1 MKKQI
6 FKGKPNSPSKNLKVN
21 WTSPGNLLFK
31 KNSPNTVQFPH
42 CGNWGNPDYHNG
54 RKNKSQDRCQG
65 KAVVGQSGGCTAVIN
80 QSLAGV
86 VEAARTSSRIT
97 GILGSRN
104 GIEGILNGSFVD
116 LKAKPSKLI
125 RAVAESPSAALGSS
139 RYKLK
144 PGDDRKIVASLR
156 KHNIRYVFLI
166 GGNDTANTSLQ
177 IAKAAE
183 KDHYEIRVIHIPKTI
198 DNDLVETDHSPGYG
212 SVARFA
218 AITTQEAAL
227 DTRAMKNV
235 DPVKIIELMG
245 RNSGWI
251 VAASALLKKSPADAP
266 HILFIPEVPFDETAF
281 VKKTEAVLQSVGY
294 CIIVISETIRD
305 YGGNRI
311 GHKTKG
317 VTADPFGHQY
327 VEGTAARL
335 AAVLEKNL
343 SVRARFDKPGT
354 IQRMSMAY
362 ISEIDQKEAYQA
374 GVHAVK
380 WALQG
385 MTQVMVG
392 FERKPEKEYA
402 ICYKPVPLEKIP
414 NRERDLPAGF
424 FDRKKGMITPAFVKY
439 ALPLLGKGLPDFAS
453 F

>member
-1 MKKQI
+1 MRLLRPADGGLAMTRKLKMKPSSL
-6 FKGKPNSPSKNLKVN
+6 KGNALV
-21 WTSPGNLLFK
+21 
-31 KNSPNTVQFPH
+31 
-42 CGNWGNPDYHNG
+42 
-54 RKNKSQDRCQG
+54 
-65 KAVVGQSGGCTAVIN
+65 AQSGGCTAVIN

-86 VEAARTSSRIT
+86 VETARACPAIAK
-97 GILGSRN
+97 IFGSRN
-104 GIEGILNGSFVD
+104 GIEGLLGGSFID

-125 RAVAESPSAALGSS
+125 RAIAQSPSAALGSS

-144 PGDDRKIVASLR
+144 PGDDRKIIASLR

-177 IAKAAE
+177 IVRAAE
-183 KDHYEIRVIHIPKTI
+183 KAHYEVRVIHIPKTI
-198 DNDLVETDHSPGYG
+198 DNDLMETDHCPGYG

-251 VAASALLKKSPADAP
+251 VAASALLKKSPEDAP
-266 HILFIPEVPFDETAF
+266 HLLLVPEVPFDETSF
-281 VKKTEAVLQSVGY
+281 IKRTESILQSVGY

-305 YGGNRI
+305 HGGNRV
-311 GHKTKG
+311 GCKTEG
-317 VTADPFGHQY
+317 ITADPFGHKY

-335 AAVLEKNL
+335 AAILEKNL
-343 SVRARFDKPGT
+343 GVRARFDKPGT

-362 ISEIDQKEAYQA
+362 ISETDQKEAYQA
-374 GVHAVK
+374 GVCAVK

-385 MTQVMVG
+385 MTRVMVG
-392 FERKPEKEYA
+392 FVRKSGKKYV
-402 ICYKPVPLEKIP
+402 ISYKPVPLEKIP
-414 NRERDLPAGF
+414 SRERDLPAGF
-424 FDRKKGMITPAFVKY
+424 FDKKKWTITPAFAEY
-439 ALPLLGKGLPDFAS
+439 ALPLLGKDLPDFAS
-453 F
+453 L

>member
-1 MKKQI
+1 MENGTGLE
-6 FKGKPNSPSKNLKVN
+6 FSFAVYYRNMVNNSSLKGKL
-21 WTSPGNLLFK
+21 
-31 KNSPNTVQFPH
+31 
-42 CGNWGNPDYHNG
+42 
-54 RKNKSQDRCQG
+54 
-65 KAVVGQSGGCTAVIN
+65 VVAQSGGCTAVIN

-86 VEAARTSSRIT
+86 VKAARACPAIT

-104 GIEGILNGSFVD
+104 GIEGILHDSFID
-116 LKAKPSKLI
+116 LKETSAKLMQGI
-125 RAVAESPSAALGSS
+125 AQSPSAALGSS

-144 PGDDRKIVASLR
+144 PGDDQKIVASLR
-156 KHNIRYVFLI
+156 KHNIRYVLLI

-177 IAKAAE
+177 IARAAE
-183 KDHYEIRVIHIPKTI
+183 NEDYEIRVIHIPKTI
-198 DNDLVETDHSPGYG
+198 DNDLMETDHCPGYG

-227 DTRAMKNV
+227 DTKAMKNV

-266 HILFIPEVPFDETAF
+266 HILLIPEVPFDETSF
-281 VKKTEAVLQSVGY
+281 IKRTEAILQSVGY

-311 GHKTKG
+311 GRKLGG
-317 VTADPFGHQY
+317 VTKDPFGHDY
-327 VEGTAARL
+327 VEGASARL
-335 AAVLEKNL
+335 ASILEKRL
-343 SVRARFDKPGT
+343 KVRARFDKPGT

-362 ISEIDQKEAYQA
+362 ISQADQKEAYQA

-392 FERKPEKEYA
+392 FERKPGEKYA
-402 ICYKPVPLEKIP
+402 IGYKPVPLEKIP
-414 NRERDLPAGF
+414 NRERDLPEGF
-424 FDRKKGMITPAFVKY
+424 FDQKNGMITPAFSQY
-439 ALPLLGKGLPDFAS
+439 AIPLLGKNLPHFAS

>member
-1 MKKQI
+1 MKNQTLP
-6 FKGKPNSPSKNLKVN
+6 GKPDS
-21 WTSPGNLLFK
+21 LFK
-31 KNSPNTVQFPH
+31 KNKFQ
-42 CGNWGNPDYHNG
+42 GN
-54 RKNKSQDRCQG
+54 
-65 KAVVGQSGGCTAVIN
+65 AVVAQSGGCTAVIN

-86 VEAARTSSRIT
+86 VESARACPMIT

-104 GIEGILNGSFVD
+104 GIEGLLNGSFMD
-116 LKAKPSKLI
+116 LKEKPSKLI
-125 RAVAESPSAALGSS
+125 HAIAQSPSAALGSS

-156 KHNIRYVFLI
+156 EHHIRYVFLI

-177 IAKAAE
+177 IARAAE
-183 KDHYEIRVIHIPKTI
+183 KDHYELRVIHIPKTI
-198 DNDLVETDHSPGYG
+198 DNDLMETDHCPGYG

-227 DTRAMKNV
+227 DTQAMKNV

-266 HILFIPEVPFDETAF
+266 HILLIPEVPFDETAF
-281 VKKTEAVLQSVGY
+281 IKKTEAVLQSVGY

-311 GHKTKG
+311 GRKTEG
-317 VTADPFGHQY
+317 VTTDPFGHNY
-327 VEGTAARL
+327 VEGASARL
-335 AAVLEKNL
+335 ASILEKRL
-343 SVRARFDKPGT
+343 KVRARFDKPGT

-362 ISEIDQKEAYQA
+362 ISKTDQKEAYQA
-374 GVHAVK
+374 GAHAVK

-385 MTQVMVG
+385 MTRVMVG
-392 FERKPEKEYA
+392 LERKPGEKYA
-402 ICYKPVPLEKIP
+402 ITYKPVPLEKIP
-414 NRERDLPAGF
+414 NRERDLPAVF
-424 FDRKKGMITPAFVKY
+424 FDKKKGMITSAFAKY
-439 ALPLLGKGLPDFAS
+439 ALPLLGKDLPQFPS
-453 F
+453 L

>member
-1 MKKQI
+1 MKTPPL
-6 FKGKPNSPSKNLKVN
+6 KGKPDSPSKNLKVN
-21 WTSPGNLLFK
+21 WTSPGNLPLE
-31 KNSPNTVQFPH
+31 
-42 CGNWGNPDYHNG
+42 
-54 RKNKSQDRCQG
+54 KNKCQG

-86 VEAARTSSRIT
+86 VETARACSRIT
-97 GILGSRN
+97 SILGSRN

-116 LKAKPSKLI
+116 LKAKPAKI
-125 RAVAESPSAALGSS
+125 ICDIAKSPSAALGSS
-139 RYKLK
+139 RYKLQ
-144 PGDDRKIVASLR
+144 PGDDRKIVTKLR
-156 KHNIRYVFLI
+156 QAGVYYLFLI
-166 GGNDTANTSLQ
+166 GGNDTANTSLR
-177 IAKAAE
+177 IARTAE
-183 KDHYEIRVIHIPKTI
+183 KENYPLRVVHIPKTI
-198 DNDLVETDHSPGYG
+198 DNDLMETDHCPGYG

-227 DTRAMKNV
+227 DTQAMKNV

-266 HILFIPEVPFDETAF
+266 HILLIPEVPFDETAF

-305 YGGNRI
+305 HGGNRI
-311 GHKTKG
+311 GRKTEG
-317 VTADPFGHQY
+317 ITTDPFGHKY

-335 AAVLEKNL
+335 AAILEKNL
-343 SVRARFDKPGT
+343 GIRARFDKPGT

-362 ISEIDQKEAYQA
+362 VSEIDQKEAYQA

-385 MTQVMVG
+385 MSAIMVG
-392 FERKPEKEYA
+392 FKRNTGEKYVLR
-402 ICYKPVPLEKIP
+402 YQPVPLGKIP
-414 NRERDLPAGF
+414 NRERYLPAEF
-424 FDRKKGMITPAFVKY
+424 FDARKSMITPAFAKY
-439 ALPLLGKGLPDFAS
+439 ALPLLGKGLPNFAS
-453 F
+453 L